1 MNSENVFFNPGDAIA
16 SSHDFKEAR
25 RSAQIIKADKPT
37 AGPIVIAQNAKS
49 GKYAIYFADKTRDDK
64 HGEPYKITEKL

>member
-1 MNSENVFFNPGDAIA
+1 MNNENVFFNPGDAIA

-37 AGPIVIAQNAKS
+37 ASTLPIKQETISMASHTKSQKNYKNFIAS
-49 GKYAIYFADKTRDDK
+49 PRGEAICF
-64 HGEPYKITEKL
+64 